1 MSEKQWFYIHENKE
15 HGPHTDREI
24 IEKIKAGKLSENVL
38 IRREDLDEYIPATLV
53 MRKGK
58 AATTSSI
65 RGSLEAQK
73 KAGPI
78 KVTPIGGSPK
88 KKSGPVRVRPSENKK
103 MDESGADGKELKSLS
118 GGLAQ
123 FGFRGVVAFVV
134 LALCAGTA
142 AWYWGVQLPRKRTEE
157 AAMQKAKDDTEARRL
172 ADEAHAKARAEE
184 LARKDAERKAAEEAA
199 FKARRVTQLMQIGA
213 SWTNSLGMKFVPV
226 VGTKV
231 LFCVHKARVQDYA
244 PFIEST
250 KRDWFKPSFEQG
262 PTHPVVNVSWL
273 DATAFCNWLTARE
286 RLSGHLGPRD
296 EYRLPSDLG
305 WSAAVGLLK
314 EDGSTP
320 SERHL
325 KVRRVY
331 PWGANWP
338 PPKDSGNFDKS
349 LGTDEFEFTSPVC
362 SFPPNEFGIF
372 DLAGNAAE
380 WCLDWMDGY
389 QTARVVRG
397 SSHANRAADNL
408 HSSFRMGKP
417 PTRRL
422 PEIGFRVVVY
432 VAEETAAASP

>member
-1 MSEKQWFYIHENKE
+1 MSEKQWFYHHEGQE

-24 IEKIKAGKLSENVL
+24 IEKIKAGELSENVP

-58 AATTSSI
+58 AATTGSI
-65 RGSLEAQK
+65 RGSIEAQK
-73 KAGPI
+73 KDGPI
-78 KVTPIGGSPK
+78 KVTPIAGSPK
-88 KKSGPVRVRPSENKK
+88 KKPEPAAVRAREGKEA
-103 MDESGADGKELKSLS
+103 DESDDEKEAQSS
-118 GGLAQ
+118 PGGLAQ
-123 FGFRGVVAFVV
+123 YGLRGVVAFVV
-134 LALCAGTA
+134 LVMCAGTA
-142 AWYWGVQLPRKRTEE
+142 AWFWSVHLPRKRAEE
-157 AAMQKAKDDTEARRL
+157 AAIQKAKDDTEAQRL
-172 ADEAHAKARAEE
+172 ADEARAKARAEE
-184 LARKDAERKAAEEAA
+184 LARKEAERKAAEEAA
-199 FKARRVTQLMQIGA
+199 LKARRVTQLTQIGT

-262 PTHPVVNVSWL
+262 PAHPVVNVSWL
-273 DATAFCNWLTARE
+273 DAAAFCNWLTARE

-331 PWGANWP
+331 PWGENWP

-349 LGTDEFEFTSPVC
+349 LGADDFEFTSTVC
-362 SFPPNEFGIF
+362 SFPPNEFGIY
-372 DLAGNAAE
+372 DLAGNATE
-380 WCLDWMDGY
+380 WCLDWMDSY

-397 SSHANRAADNL
+397 SSHADRASDRL

-417 PTRRL
+417 PTRRMA
-422 PEIGFRVVVY
+422 EIGFRVVVY
-432 VAEETAAASP
+432 VAEEAAASSQ